1 MANFFDDREAE
12 LVEHIRNLEAKLKIA
27 DDRIINLQQSD
38 MTHEY
43 NNAEAERVWPQI
55 KQQIEDPFKDFISR
69 TIIHLERVERFD
81 LVEQAKEL
89 IK

>member
-1 MANFFDDREAE
+1 MANFFDDRESDLVDEIKRLDLE
-12 LVEHIRNLEAKLKIA
+12 LKKAKDL
-27 DDRIINLQQSD
+27 
-38 MTHEY
+38 
-43 NNAEAERVWPQI
+43 
-55 KQQIEDPFKDFISR
+55 ISK